1 MVTTMPPPAAPPHD
15 PLRLLLGNRLGFN
28 GIDGTA
34 DSAPLRLRPV
44 GPPEGK
50 APKGCG
56 CTETFEPRR
65 VWLSAPIDSRM
76 TGCTWHR
83 YVIEFRQPIPTSIR
97 IDSRTSEFELTDAE
111 LADDTGWFRLPA
123 LPEGCGESQRSEAL
137 FPNDPGRF
145 LWLRVTLVGDPAVSP
160 EISWIDIEFPR
171 LTTRRYL
178 PAVFGE
184 DPQGAAFTDRFLS
197 IFDTTH
203 RGIEDIVDNQAR
215 FFGAASAP
223 ATSAVRGRPD
233 FLSYLA
239 GWLGIVLD
247 SSIPE
252 AARRRLVETVG
263 RVGALRGTPSGI
275 RALLVAL
282 LGMHC
287 SDAPLLLEHFKLR
300 RWLFVGAGR
309 LGSDAELWGEQVVN
323 RSALGR
329 TARVGVTQ
337 TITTPDPLR
346 DPFQVDAHRFSVFLP
361 ASLAATESHRRTVE
375 RLLQI
380 EKPAHTEVC
389 VTYVQPRMRIGI
401 QSMIGLDAVI
411 ARVPPPVELDG
422 AAALGQGTIVGG
434 SAADRA
440 GIAEIGKHSRVGQST
455 RLA

>member
-1 MVTTMPPPAAPPHD
+1 M
-15 PLRLLLGNRLGFN
+15 
-28 GIDGTA
+28 
-34 DSAPLRLRPV
+34 
-44 GPPEGK
+44 
-50 APKGCG
+50 
-56 CTETFEPRR
+56 
-65 VWLSAPIDSRM
+65 
-76 TGCTWHR
+76 
-83 YVIEFRQPIPTSIR
+83 
-97 IDSRTSEFELTDAE
+97 
-111 LADDTGWFRLPA
+111 
-123 LPEGCGESQRSEAL
+123 
-137 FPNDPGRF
+137 
-145 LWLRVTLVGDPAVSP
+145 
-160 EISWIDIEFPR
+160 
-171 LTTRRYL
+171 
-178 PAVFGE
+178 
-184 DPQGAAFTDRFLS
+184 
-197 IFDTTH
+197 
-203 RGIEDIVDNQAR
+203 
-215 FFGAASAP
+215 
-223 ATSAVRGRPD
+223 RGRPD

-239 GWLGIVLD
+239 SWLGIALD
-247 SSIPE
+247 NSIPE
-252 AARRRLVETVG
+252 AARRRLVESVG

-309 LGSDAELWGEQVVN
+309 LGADAELWGEQVVN

-337 TITTPDPLR
+337 AITTPDPQR

-434 SAADRA
+434 SATDRA